1 MFSWSKV
8 ALYQGF
14 KDLPTKLW
22 KTLVISPFFILQLAL
37 G

>member
-1 MFSWSKV
+1 V

-22 KTLVISPFFILQLAL
+22 KTLVISPFSIS
-37 G
+37 